1 MKTTL
6 RRVPPAPDVMV
17 RLYMDYKNSGF
28 KGSFKKYLESIG
40 FTDPADDQ
48 VGMDDSAVVKRTH
61 LHAPPHFIS
70 IPSRPVTGRLRIKVL
85 LVDFSDRVGTTPA
98 KHYEDLLFSKK
109 KYPSGSMYDFF
120 TEVALRKS

>member
-1 MKTTL
+1 MGFIVCAKPETRNSKQETINSKQETININNKTMKKTL

-70 IPSRPVTGRLRIKVL
+70 IPS
-85 LVDFSDRVGTTPA
+85 TPI
-98 KHYEDLLFSKK
+98 
-109 KYPSGSMYDFF
+109 
-120 TEVALRKS
+120 

>member
-48 VGMDDSAVVKRTH
+48 VGMDDSALVKRTH
-61 LHAPPHFIS
+61 MHAPPHFIS
-70 IPSRPVTGRLRIKVL
+70 IPSTPERIEIKAITFL
-85 LVDFSDRVGTTPA
+85 SLSEYGIIC
-98 KHYEDLLFSKK
+98 LLFS
-109 KYPSGSMYDFF
+109 S
-120 TEVALRKS
+120 